1 MSEKIVCNCS
11 ASNPEVQ
18 FPGVHATDC
27 PEFLATRRRASSNDE
42 NQSEAPLPVT
52 EITPDVDEIGAIVEG
67 LLGDMLGPRRRE
79 LPRMPGLPGLPF
91 HGMTA
96 MPKLING
103 TTLVTLLTAAV
114 ELLEDDDGSH
124 IASACNL
131 IKLAL
136 DEITPRKAL

>member
-1 MSEKIVCNCS
+1 MSEKIICNCT
-11 ASNPEVQ
+11 AMHPEVQ

-27 PEFLATRRRASSNDE
+27 PEFLATRRRASSNDDD
-42 NQSEAPLPVT
+42 EAPLPIAPVT

-79 LPRMPGLPGLPF
+79 LPRMPGLPF